1 MYYIIH
7 AQDLAL
13 IILLKLQFCVFVILN
28 NPWNK
33 LYTMRVITDLVM
45 LIGVEP
51 LRGLSVSREAHT
63 QTETRRRRT
72 RGIKG
77 FLLDEIYK

>member
-1 MYYIIH
+1 M
-7 AQDLAL
+7 
-13 IILLKLQFCVFVILN
+13 ILD
-28 NPWNK
+28 NPWARHD
-33 LYTMRVITDLVM
+33 TVRVITDLVI

-51 LRGLSVSREAHT
+51 LRGLSVSREAPT

>member
-1 MYYIIH
+1 M
-7 AQDLAL
+7 
-13 IILLKLQFCVFVILN
+13 ILDN
-28 NPWNK
+28 SWNK

-51 LRGLSVSREAHT
+51 LRGLSVSREAPT
-63 QTETRRRRT
+63 QTETPRRRT